1 MRVNPEKQGQDTLG
15 GHRVAVLGG
24 GSFGTVIANI
34 IAVNE
39 HEVSLW
45 MRSGERADIVN
56 ENREN
61 PTYLPG
67 YMLDPRLEATTD
79 LERAISGADILFM
92 AVPSKSCREVAR
104 EVARWVDPGALAIS
118 TTKGIEADGFRLMSQ
133 VLVEELPGNPVG
145 VLSGPNLARE
155 IASGHL
161 TGTVVASARPH
172 LNETVQ
178 ALLHSG
184 NFRVYSS
191 ADMYGVE
198 LGGALKNVYAI
209 MAGLGAALEVGENT
223 VGMLLTRSLAEMSR
237 FAVSMGADPLTFL
250 GLAGVGDLIV
260 TCSSPLSRNYRVG
273 FALGKGQALD
283 SVLDELGQVAE
294 GINTLR
300 LLKAEADRRDIYM
313 PLVNGLYAILYER
326 KSVGDV
332 IGGLMLAEQAR
343 DVEFSLRKDS
353 P

>member
-1 MRVNPEKQGQDTLG
+1 MSEN
-15 GHRVAVLGG
+15 HRVAVVGG

-34 IAVNE
+34 IAANE
-39 HEVSLW
+39 HRVSLW
-45 MRSGERADIVN
+45 MRNGERADIVN
-56 ENREN
+56 EAREN

-67 YMLDPRLEATTD
+67 YALDPRLEATAT
-79 LERAISGADILFM
+79 LETSITGADIVFM

-104 EVARWVDPGALAIS
+104 DVARWIDPAALVVS
-118 TTKGIEADGFRLMSQ
+118 TTKGIEADGFKLMSE
-133 VLVEELPGNPVG
+133 VLIEELPGNPVA
-145 VLSGPNLARE
+145 VLSGPNLAKE

-161 TGTVVASARPH
+161 TGTVIASEYPEH
-172 LNETVQ
+172 NQEIQ
-178 ALLHSG
+178 ELLHSG

-191 ADMYGVE
+191 SDRYGVE

-237 FAVSMGADPLTFL
+237 FAVSMGADPMTFL

-283 SVLDELGQVAE
+283 DILDNLGQVAE

-300 LLKAEADRRDIYM
+300 LLKAEAERREIYM
-313 PLVNGLYAILYER
+313 PLVTGLYAIIYER
-326 KSVGDV
+326 KPAGEV
-332 IGGLMLAEQAR
+332 IGSLMLAEQSR
-343 DVEFSLRKDS
+343 DVEFSVGEQT